1 MAAFWAVEKR
11 TSPASTCNAPGTSL
25 YHDVMDAGLA
35 AIPSNRT
42 IWRQVLALALPN
54 LAQQY
59 LHLVVQ
65 LSDQK
70 IAAEFPVPLAERA
83 DYLSALT
90 TAGYLYWCV
99 SSYTVLVS
107 VGATALVARFVGA
120 GDWATAQKATGQ
132 AVVLAIGFGLIGS
145 LAGLLGLRSL
155 IGLVGPSGLAAEH
168 CVAFLTPLVVLLA
181 FQITESACVA
191 CLVGAGDTRTGLYVL
206 GGVAILNV
214 PLAWGL
220 CFGIGSFEGFGFV
233 GIALGTGLSHLIGC
247 IVVLVLL
254 VRGRSGLKLNLG
266 ILRPD
271 RELCRRMLR
280 VSIPAGVDSL
290 SVAVSQLWF
299 LSLVNA
305 LPTVSSAAHGIAIRV
320 EALGFLA
327 GAAFGTAAMSLVGRN
342 LGARTPHEAAR
353 CGWAAF
359 ALGCATMSG
368 MGVVYFLLAPAMF
381 RFFGGDP
388 EVVAV
393 GVPVLQ
399 LIAFAMPAL
408 AGQIVFLSAL
418 RGAGDT
424 RVPVLFNW
432 FGFLCVRIPL
442 AYLLTRPAIDLGPL
456 GVVRGFD
463 MGLYG
468 AWIAMV
474 ADIWVRGIVFVLRF
488 ASGRWKKIAV

>member
-1 MAAFWAVEKR
+1 MGEVPAA
-11 TSPASTCNAPGTSL
+11 S
-25 YHDVMDAGLA
+25 A
-35 AIPSNRT
+35 ATVTQRT

-59 LHLVVQ
+59 LHLLVQ

-70 IAAEFPVPLAERA
+70 IAAELRVPVAERA

-90 TAGYLYWCV
+90 TAGYLYWCI

-107 VGATALVARFVGA
+107 VGATAMVARFVGG
-120 GDWATAQKATGQ
+120 GDWPAARRATGQ
-132 AVVLAIGFGLIGS
+132 AVLLGVAFGILGTLAGVFGL
-145 LAGLLGLRSL
+145 RTL
-155 IGLVGPSGLAAEH
+155 IGLIGPSGLAGEH
-168 CVAFLTPLVVLLA
+168 CIAFLMPLAILLA
-181 FQITESACVA
+181 FQITESAAVA

-220 CFGIGSFEGFGFV
+220 CFGVGPFEGMGFT
-233 GIALGTGLSHLIGC
+233 GIALGTALSHLTGC
-247 IVVLVLL
+247 VVVLVLL
-254 VRGRSGLKLNLG
+254 VRGRSNLTLRLAD
-266 ILRPD
+266 LRPD
-271 RELCRRMLR
+271 RGLIRRMLR
-280 VSIPAGVDSL
+280 VSIPAAVDSL

-305 LPTVSSAAHGIAIRV
+305 LPTVASAAHGIAIRV

-342 LGARTPHEAAR
+342 LGARDSHQAAR
-353 CGWAAF
+353 SGWASF
-359 ALGCATMSG
+359 ALGCAAMSG
-368 MGVVYFLLAPAMF
+368 MGVIYFALAPYF
-381 RFFGGDP
+381 FQFFGGDP
-388 EVVAV
+388 DVVAA
-393 GVPVLQ
+393 GVPVLR

-424 RVPVLFNW
+424 RVPVLLNW
-432 FGFLCVRIPL
+432 FGFLGVRIPM
-442 AYLLTRPAIDLGPL
+442 AYVLTRSEVNLGPL
-456 GVVRGFD
+456 GVVAGFD
-463 MGLYG
+463 MGLFG

-474 ADIWVRGIVFVLRF
+474 ADIWVRGLFFVLRF
-488 ASGRWKKIAV
+488 ATGRWKRIEV